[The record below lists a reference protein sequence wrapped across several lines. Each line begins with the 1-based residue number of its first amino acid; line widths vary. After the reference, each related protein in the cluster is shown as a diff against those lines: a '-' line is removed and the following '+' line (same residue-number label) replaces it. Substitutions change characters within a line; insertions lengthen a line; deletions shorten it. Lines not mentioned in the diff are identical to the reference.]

1 MTVVIAERDPA
12 VRAPVL
18 ATSAADRLIW
28 RMAGEIADGAVVATG
43 VASPLALLAI
53 ALARATHAPRLTY
66 LACVGSLNPAVS
78 RLFGSSEDL
87 AYLAGRSGEV
97 TIPDLF
103 DHARRGR
110 VDTIFFG
117 AAEVDG
123 AGRTNLSAIG
133 PLAQPAV
140 KFPGVAGACTL
151 RRWCRRPVLVV
162 PRQSKRSLVARV
174 AICSTEDAAR
184 PTRLLTDLATFTV
197 GGTAAATEAAP
208 DAEPEAVLEAI
219 EPGVALDQVRARTG
233 FGYVVAV
240 AFHALPAPP
249 ASAVDTLHSLDP
261 AGLRGELVGAAP

>member
-1 MTVVIAERDPA
+1 VIAATAEAAAPSPA
-12 VRAPVL
+12 PAP

-43 VASPLALLAI
+43 VASPLAVLAI

-78 RLFGSSEDL
+78 RLLGSSEDL

-110 VDTIFFG
+110 VDNIFFG
-117 AAEVDG
+117 AVEVDVDG
-123 AGRTNLSAIG
+123 CTNLSATG
-133 PLAQPAV
+133 TLARPAV
-140 KFPGVAGACTL
+140 KFPGVAGACSL

-174 AICSTEDAAR
+174 AIRSTEDAAR
-184 PTRLLTDLATFTV
+184 RTRLLTDLATFTV
-197 GGTAAATEAAP
+197 GAPGAT
-208 DAEPEAVLEAI
+208 LEAI

-233 FGYVVAV
+233 FGYALAA
-240 AFHALPAPP
+240 AFHALPEPP
-249 ASAVDTLHSLDP
+249 GSVIDTLHSLDP
-261 AGLRGELVGAAP
+261 AGLRSELVGAAT

>member
-1 MTVVIAERDPA
+1 VTVVVAERAAAPA
-12 VRAPVL
+12 PAPV
-18 ATSAADRLIW
+18 ASASAADRLIW

-78 RLFGSSEDL
+78 QLMGSSEDL
-87 AYLAGRSGEV
+87 VYLAGRSGEI

-110 VDTIFFG
+110 VDNIFFG

-123 AGRTNLSAIG
+123 DGRTNLSG
-133 PLAQPAV
+133 TGSVERPAV

-162 PRQSKRSLVARV
+162 PRQSKRSLVPRV
-174 AICSTEDAAR
+174 AIRSTEDVR
-184 PTRLLTDLATFTV
+184 RTHLLTDLARFTV
-197 GGTAAATEAAP
+197 GDG
-208 DAEPEAVLEAI
+208 AVLEAI
-219 EPGVALDQVRARTG
+219 EPGAAVELVRARTG
-233 FGYVVAV
+233 FGFAV
-240 AFHALPAPP
+240 AATLQTLADPP
-249 ASAVDTLHSLDP
+249 VSVTDTLHALDP
-261 AGLRGELVGAAP
+261 AGLRGALVGSA

>member
-1 MTVVIAERDPA
+1 M
-12 VRAPVL
+12 RAPVP

-66 LACVGSLNPAVS
+66 LACVGSLNPTVS
-78 RLFGSSEDL
+78 RLLGSSEDL

-110 VDTIFFG
+110 VDNIFFG

-123 AGRTNLSAIG
+123 DGRTNLSATG
-133 PLAQPAV
+133 SLARPAV
-140 KFPGVAGACTL
+140 KFPGVAGACSL

-162 PRQSKRSLVARV
+162 PRQSKRSLVPRV
-174 AICSTEDAAR
+174 AIRSTEDTAR
-184 PTRLLTDLATFTV
+184 RTRLLTDLATFTV
-197 GGTAAATEAAP
+197 GAP
-208 DAEPEAVLEAI
+208 GVLLEAI
-219 EPGVALDQVRARTG
+219 ESGVALDQVRARTG
-233 FGYVVAV
+233 FDYAV
-240 AFHALPAPP
+240 AASLPSLPEPP
-249 ASAVDTLHSLDP
+249 GSVIDTLHSLDP
-261 AGLRGELVGAAP
+261 AGLRGELVGAAT

>member
-1 MTVVIAERDPA
+1 VTVAIAERDPGA
-12 VRAPVL
+12 RAPVL

-43 VASPLALLAI
+43 VASPLAVLAI

-110 VDTIFFG
+110 VDNIFFG

-133 PLAQPAV
+133 SLAQPAV

-162 PRQSKRSLVARV
+162 PRQTKRSLVARV

-197 GGTAAATEAAP
+197 GGAAASVP
-208 DAEPEAVLEAI
+208 DAPGAVLEAI
-219 EPGVALDQVRARTG
+219 EPGVALDHVRARTG
-233 FGYVVAV
+233 FGYAVAA
-240 AFHALPAPP
+240 AFHALPDPP
-249 ASAVDTLHSLDP
+249 ASVTDTLHTLDP

>member
-1 MTVVIAERDPA
+1 VTVAIAERDPV
-12 VRAPVL
+12 VRAVP

-43 VASPLALLAI
+43 VASPLAVLAI

-87 AYLAGRSGEV
+87 AYMAGRSGEV

-110 VDTIFFG
+110 VDNIFFG
-117 AAEVDG
+117 AVEVD
-123 AGRTNLSAIG
+123 ADGRTNLSAIG
-133 PLAQPAV
+133 SLAQPAV
-140 KFPGVAGACTL
+140 KFPGVAGACSL

-174 AICSTEDAAR
+174 AIRSTEDAAR

-197 GGTAAATEAAP
+197 GGAAAAPGEASGP
-208 DAEPEAVLEAI
+208 VLEAI

-233 FGYVVAV
+233 FGYVVASS
-240 AFHALPAPP
+240 FHALPDPP
-249 ASAVDTLHSLDP
+249 ASVIDTLHTLDP
-261 AGLRGELVGAAP
+261 AGLRGELVGAAT

>member
-1 MTVVIAERDPA
+1 MIVATVEAAPPSPVPA
-12 VRAPVL
+12 R
-18 ATSAADRLIW
+18 TTRAADRLIW

-78 RLFGSSEDL
+78 QLFGSSEDL

-110 VDTIFFG
+110 VDNIFFG
-117 AAEVDG
+117 AAEVD
-123 AGRTNLSAIG
+123 ADGRTNLSATG
-133 PLAQPAV
+133 SLAQPAV
-140 KFPGVAGACTL
+140 KFPGVAGACSL

-162 PRQSKRSLVARV
+162 PRQSKRSLVPRV
-174 AICSTEDAAR
+174 AIRSTEDPAR
-184 PTRLLTDLATFTV
+184 RTRLLTDLATFTV
-197 GGTAAATEAAP
+197 GAP
-208 DAEPEAVLEAI
+208 GVVLEAL

-233 FGYVVAV
+233 FDYAV
-240 AFHALPAPP
+240 AAALPSLPEPP
-249 ASAVDTLHSLDP
+249 PSVLDTLHSLDP
-261 AGLRGELVGAAP
+261 AGLRGELVGAAA